1 MIQAQLPVYWY
12 SGLYLQPQHFQSM
25 DLHQSWQH
33 AQHWRHGKPWQ
44 SGIVKAQ
51 VNPHSLLDFTL
62 EFHAL
67 EVVTAAG
74 EYLAFPGNCH
84 LQKRCFREAWKQRDR
99 PFTIWGALRR
109 LDPQQQNVT
118 VLEQDREQPLTRWV
132 TATPEQ
138 TMRDLYHQGPEVE
151 VPRVLHSLRLLWDDE
166 REEALS
172 DQCFP
177 LLRVRMRDHEV
188 MVDETYAPPG
198 IVLDSSEALRSKLEQ
213 IFFELTQRTQGLAEL
228 KHSLG
233 RLTSDVS
240 NESFVLTL
248 VMRSL
253 NRALPILQAYL
264 DAPGVHPWQAHLLLV
279 QLVGELS
286 TFNDDCNHLGQWQQE
301 ASAAL
306 QYDHDRLF
314 ESFDQIQRVLHRLL
328 NSIALE
334 KNTYRTFEQ
343 DERGIYQSRLDRQ
356 MISQAKCLY
365 MKLQSRAFI
374 DNDAMVQ
381 GLDTAKLADP
391 QRMES
396 LIQHALSGVSLHR
409 CQKTPMEL
417 PRREDTCYL
426 EIDTRDPNWIAA
438 EHVQK
443 LSFFWA
449 QAPDDLKVQLV
460 YAGRIDAGR

>member
-1 MIQAQLPVYWY
+1 M
-12 SGLYLQPQHFQSM
+12 
-25 DLHQSWQH
+25 
-33 AQHWRHGKPWQ
+33 
-44 SGIVKAQ
+44 
-51 VNPHSLLDFTL
+51 
-62 EFHAL
+62 
-67 EVVTAAG
+67 
-74 EYLAFPGNCH
+74 
-84 LQKRCFREAWKQRDR
+84 
-99 PFTIWGALRR
+99 
-109 LDPQQQNVT
+109 
-118 VLEQDREQPLTRWV
+118 
-132 TATPEQ
+132 
-138 TMRDLYHQGPEVE
+138 
-151 VPRVLHSLRLLWDDE
+151 PRVLHSLRLLWDDE

-188 MVDETYAPPG
+188 MIDETYAPPG

-396 LIQHALSGVSLHR
+396 LIQHALSGVSLHG

-426 EIDTRDPNWIAA
+426 EIDTHDPNWVAA